1 MQRLLFSLL
10 IAAMFLTLAGCQP
23 VAEPVAETEAA
34 QASAPAAGTEESPE
48 IAPDAEIVLTMTGLD
63 GKSIDLSME
72 ELVKLPATEGQAG
85 IKSSTGKITPPAL
98 FKGVLITELL
108 KQVGAENGSFGI
120 EVEAE
125 DGYAM
130 TLSSEQLANG
140 EFIAYDPA
148 TGDETQDTGPL
159 QAIVAYEMDG
169 QPLDTKRDG
178 TLRLVV
184 ISEKNNQVTDGH
196 WSIKWVRKITVKQL
210 AVEWNLAL
218 EGGIVDTVDR
228 GSFESC
234 STSKCHQAAWT
245 DETGQAYTGTPLW
258 LFAGRS
264 DDDIKHG
271 TGSFNLDLYEKGYTV
286 EVVGKDG
293 YSATFDIARLIA
305 NKDIILANHVNDNP
319 LTGEDFPLILV
330 GPDVT
335 KKEAVGGIEKIILH
349 FGETAPAETQAPAET
364 TAAAEP
370 AAPAELPEGKALMI
384 NGLVDSSLA
393 WSIDELQAMEDVKL
407 TVEHPKKG
415 SQDVE
420 GVRLSDLFKL
430 AGVKAAAKN
439 IMFTAGDGFTATSD
453 LKTIIDCKD
462 CLVVF
467 DDPETLRLA
476 MPGLDSGLWVK
487 EIIAITFQ

>member
-1 MQRLLFSLL
+1 MKKLLFSLL
-10 IAAMFLTLAGCQP
+10 IALMFLSMAGCQP
-23 VAEPVAETEAA
+23 TAESVVVTEPVQAA
-34 QASAPAAGTEESPE
+34 APAAVTEESPE
-48 IAPDAEIVLTMTGLD
+48 TPPDAEIVLTMTGLD
-63 GKSIDLSME
+63 GKSVGLSME
-72 ELVKLPATEGQAG
+72 ELRKLPAAEGQAG

-108 KQVGAENGSFGI
+108 KQMGAEDGAFGI

-169 QPLDTKRDG
+169 QPLDIKRDG

-210 AVEWNLAL
+210 AMEWNLAL

-271 TGSFNLDLYEKGYTV
+271 TGSFNLDLYEKSYTV

-293 YSATFDIARLIA
+293 YSAIFDIARLIA

-319 LTGEDFPLILV
+319 LTDEDFPLILV
-330 GPDVT
+330 GPDVA

-349 FGETAPAETQAPAET
+349 FGETAPAETPEPAET
-364 TAAAEP
+364 PAAAEP
-370 AAPAELPEGKALMI
+370 AETAELPEGKALMI
-384 NGLVDSSLA
+384 NGQVDSPLT
-393 WSIDELQAMEDVKL
+393 WSMDELKALEVVKM

-415 SQDVE
+415 SQNVE
-420 GVRLSDLFKL
+420 GVRLLELLKL
-430 AGVKAAAKN
+430 AGGKVDAKN
-439 IMFTAGDGFTATSD
+439 ILFTAGDGFTVTSD
-453 LKTIIDCKD
+453 LKTILDCKD

-487 EIIAITFQ
+487 EIIAITIQ